1 MVLRMTAGPSSA
13 CLPVL
18 LLGLLSPWLAGRC
31 MPAFAQPHN
40 DTLEWRWETLFSRS
54 MTRLPGE
61 RKELSRDGDYLLGI
75 KRLRRL
81 YCNVGIGFHIQVLSD
96 GRINGIH
103 NENRYSLLEISPV
116 ERGVVSLFGVKSGLF
131 VAMNSKGKLYG
142 SNHFN
147 DECKFKEI
155 LLPNNYNAYESQ
167 IYPGMYIALSKNG
180 RTKKGNKVSPTMTV
194 THFLPR
200 I

>member
-1 MVLRMTAGPSSA
+1 
-13 CLPVL
+13 
-18 LLGLLSPWLAGRC
+18 
-31 MPAFAQPHN
+31 
-40 DTLEWRWETLFSRS
+40 WEALFSRS
-54 MTRLPGE
+54 LGRLPSAAGGARAGAGGGGGGAE
-61 RKELSRDGDYLLGI
+61 RRETSRDGDYLLGI

-81 YCNVGIGFHIQVLSD
+81 YCNVGIGFHIQVLPDS
-96 GRINGIH
+96 RINGIH

-116 ERGVVSLFGVKSGLF
+116 ERGVVSIFGVKSGLF

-142 SNHFN
+142 SNYFN

>member
-1 MVLRMTAGPSSA
+1 MTLPSA
-13 CLPVL
+13 FLPIL
-18 LLGLLSPWLAGRC
+18 LLGLLSPGVVRC
-31 MPAFAQPHN
+31 VPLSAQHN

-54 MTRLPGE
+54 MARLPGE
-61 RKELSRDGDYLLGI
+61 RKEISRDSDYLLGI

-81 YCNVGIGFHIQVLSD
+81 YCNVGIGFHLQVLPD

-142 SNHFN
+142 STHFN

-155 LLPNNYNAYESQ
+155 LLPNNYNAYESR